1 MRTHYEIMRDI
12 EDRERVLSA
21 LGYIGLDKLPEQDED
36 VLEMFDTIKVLLATR
51 NEADHEQLMQM
62 ETMEASA

>member
-21 LGYIGLDKLPEQDED
+21 LGYIGLDKLPDED
-36 VLEMFDTIKVLLATR
+36 VQEMFDTIKVLLATR
-51 NEADHEQLMQM
+51 NETDHALLMQM
-62 ETMEASA
+62 ETMEVSA